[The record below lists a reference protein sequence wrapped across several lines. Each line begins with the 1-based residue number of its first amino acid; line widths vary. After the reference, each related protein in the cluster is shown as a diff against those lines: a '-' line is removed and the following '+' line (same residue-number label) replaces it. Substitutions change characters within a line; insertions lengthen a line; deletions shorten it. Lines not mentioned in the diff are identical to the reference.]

1 MSRKV
6 SRRQVLKLGLGLA
19 AVSPA
24 SAWGA
29 APTATPVPSA
39 AGFDWQQQKGKSLVV
54 LFTQAPYYTVL
65 QKMGPDFEKLTGINV
80 QIQVVPEQQVRQ
92 KLPIEL
98 NAKSPGIDVYA
109 SSMHVEKRLFAKA
122 GWYEPLN
129 KYLENPKLTP
139 PDYNWK
145 DFGPAGTWWTTWDDG
160 TILATPG
167 SLGLFSFMYRKDLY
181 AEKGLKVPVTL
192 DELQAAIKAT
202 HKPPTV
208 YGFVGRGL
216 KNANV
221 PLWGMF
227 LQAVGGTYLDPT
239 GTNLITTS
247 PEAIESARMYTS
259 IMKDYAPPGAIG
271 FNWNEAQGSFSQGM
285 AACWPDGLN
294 FAAPL
299 EDATKSKVVGKVG
312 YALFPGTAK
321 QKPFSGTAIDA
332 LALNPFGKNKE
343 AGWLFIAWA
352 SSRAV
357 QLRMSIEGSMTGTR
371 LSIYNDP
378 EYLKVQTLPKD
389 WVEAVKGSIESG
401 RPQLPQI
408 KDVTQFRDIFGI
420 ALTKMIE
427 GGDPKTLLEGATK
440 EFEPVLKKSLGG

>member
-1 MSRKV
+1 MSHKI
-6 SRRQVLKLGLGLA
+6 SRRQVLKLGLGVA
-19 AVSPA
+19 AVSPL

-29 APTATPVPSA
+29 TPT

-54 LFTQAPYYTVL
+54 LLTQAPYHAVL
-65 QKMGPDFEKLTGINV
+65 QKMGPDFEKLTGIKV
-80 QIQVVPEQQVRQ
+80 EIQVVPEQQVRQ

-98 NAKSPGIDVYA
+98 NTKSPGIDIYA

-145 DFGPAGTWWTTWDDG
+145 DFGSSGTWWTTWDDG

-192 DELQAAIKAT
+192 NELQAAIKAT
-202 HKPPTV
+202 HKAPAV

-227 LQAVGGTYLDPT
+227 LQAMGGTYLDPA
-239 GTNLITTS
+239 GTKLTTTS
-247 PEAIESARMYTS
+247 PEAIESARMYAS
-259 IMKDYAPPGAIG
+259 IMKNYAPPGAIG
-271 FNWNEAQGSFSQGM
+271 FNWNEAQGSFSQST

-378 EYLKVQTLPKD
+378 EYLKAQTLPKD
-389 WVEAVKGSIESG
+389 WIEAVKGSIESG

-427 GGDPKTLLEGATK
+427 GGDPKTLLEEATK
-440 EFEPVLKKSLGG
+440 EFEPILKKSLGG

>member
-1 MSRKV
+1 MGHKI
-6 SRRQVLKLGLGLA
+6 SRRQVLKLGLGMA
-19 AVSPA
+19 AASRT

-29 APTATPVPSA
+29 ALPS
-39 AGFDWQQQKGKSLVV
+39 GFDWQQQRGKSLVV
-54 LFTQAPYYTVL
+54 LLTQAPYHTVL
-65 QKMGPDFEKLTGINV
+65 QRMGPDFEKLAGITV
-80 QIQVVPEQQVRQ
+80 EIQVVPEQQVRQ

-98 NAKSPGIDVYA
+98 NAKSSGIDVFA
-109 SSMHVEKRLFAKA
+109 SSMHVEKGLFTKA

-145 DFGPAGTWWTTWDDG
+145 DFGPSGTWWTTSDDG

-181 AEKGLKVPVTL
+181 AEKGLKVPVSL
-192 DELQAAIKAT
+192 EELQAAVKAT
-202 HKPPTV
+202 HKPPAV

-227 LQAVGGTYLDPT
+227 LQAMGGAYLDPT
-239 GTNLITTS
+239 GTKLTTAS
-247 PEAIESARMYTS
+247 PEAIESARMYAG
-259 IMKDYAPPGAIG
+259 MMRDYAPPGAIG
-271 FNWNEAQGSFSQGM
+271 FNWNEAQGSFSQGL

-299 EDATKSKVVGKVG
+299 EDPAKSKVVGKVG

-371 LSIYNDP
+371 LSIYSDP
-378 EYLKVQTLPKD
+378 EYLKTQTLPQD
-389 WVEAVKGSIESG
+389 WIEAVKGSIASG
-401 RPQLPQI
+401 RPQLPLI

-427 GGDPKTLLEGATK
+427 GGDPKVLLEGATK
-440 EFEPVLKKSLGG
+440 EFEPILKKSLQG

>member
-1 MSRKV
+1 MGHKI
-6 SRRQVLKLGLGLA
+6 SRREILKLGLGITA
-19 AVSPA
+19 IPVSSRWGGTPA
-24 SAWGA
+24 FGA
-29 APTATPVPSA
+29 T
-39 AGFDWQQQKGKSLVV
+39 GFDWQQQKGKSLVV
-54 LFTQAPYYTVL
+54 LLSQSPYDTVL
-65 QKMGPDFEKLTGINV
+65 QKMGPEFEKLTGIKAEI
-80 QIQVVPEQQVRQ
+80 QIVPEQQLRQ

-98 NAKSPGIDVYA
+98 NSRSSAIDVFT

-129 KYLENPKLTP
+129 KYLENANLTP
-139 PDYNWK
+139 PDFNWK
-145 DFGPAGTWWTTWDDG
+145 DFGPSGTWWVTWDDG
-160 TILATPG
+160 TILTMPG

-192 DELQAAIKAT
+192 DELLVAIKAT

-227 LQAVGGTYLDPT
+227 LQAMGGTYLDPT
-239 GTNLITTS
+239 GTNLTTTS
-247 PEAIESARMYTS
+247 PEAIESARMYAG
-259 IMKDYAPPGAIG
+259 IMKEYAPPGAIG
-271 FNWNEAQGSFSQGM
+271 FNWYESQGSFSQGL

-299 EDATKSKVVGKVG
+299 EDPTKSKVVGKVG
-312 YALFPGTAK
+312 YALFPGTVK
-321 QKPFSGTAIDA
+321 QKPFSGTAIGA

-343 AGWLFIAWA
+343 ASWLFTAWA
-352 SSRAV
+352 SSRAAH
-357 QLRMSIEGSMTGTR
+357 LRMSIEGSMTGTR

-378 EYLKVQTLPKD
+378 EYLKVQTLPRD
-389 WVEAVKGSIESG
+389 WVDAVKGSIESG
-401 RPQLPQI
+401 RPQLPLI
-408 KDVTQFRDIFGI
+408 KDVTQFRDIFGV

-427 GGDPKTLLEGATK
+427 GGDPKTLLEAATR
-440 EFEPVLKKSLGG
+440 EFEPILKKSLAG

>member
-1 MSRKV
+1 MSRKI

-19 AVSPA
+19 AMSPVR
-24 SAWGA
+24 AWGA
-29 APTATPVPSA
+29 TPAATPVPSA

-54 LFTQAPYYTVL
+54 LLTQSPYYTVL
-65 QKMGPDFEKLTGINV
+65 QKMGPDFEKLSGIRV
-80 QIQVVPEQQVRQ
+80 EIQVVPEQQARQ

-98 NAKSPGIDVYA
+98 NAKSPGIDVFA

-129 KYLENPKLTP
+129 KYLENAKLTP

-145 DFGPAGTWWTTWDDG
+145 DFGPSGTSWITWDDG

-181 AEKGLKVPVTL
+181 AEKGLKLPVTL
-192 DELQAAIKAT
+192 DELQANIKAT
-202 HKPPTV
+202 HKAPTA

-216 KNANV
+216 KNANI

-227 LQAVGGTYLDPT
+227 LQAMGGTYLDPT
-239 GTNLITTS
+239 GTRLATTS
-247 PEAIESARMYTS
+247 PEAIESAKLYAS
-259 IMKDYAPPGAIG
+259 NMKNYAPPGAIG
-271 FNWNEAQGSFSQGM
+271 FNWNETQGSFSQGL

-299 EDATKSKVVGKVG
+299 EDAAKSKVVGKVG
-312 YALFPGTAK
+312 YALFP
-321 QKPFSGTAIDA
+321 GTAIDA

-343 AGWLFIAWA
+343 ASWLFIAWA

-357 QLRMSIEGSMTGTR
+357 QVRMSIEGSMTGTR

-378 EYLKVQTLPKD
+378 EYLKAQTLPRD
-389 WVEAVKGSIESG
+389 WIEAVKGSIESG

-408 KDVTQFRDIFGI
+408 KDVTQFRDIFGV

-427 GGDPKTLLEGATK
+427 GGDPKSLLEEATK
-440 EFEPVLKKSLGG
+440 EFEPILKKSLGG

>member
-1 MSRKV
+1 MSHKI
-6 SRRQVLKLGLGLA
+6 SRRLVLKLGVGLA
-19 AVSPA
+19 AVPA
-24 SAWGA
+24 SSAWA
-29 APTATPVPSA
+29 AAAS
-39 AGFDWQQQKGKSLVV
+39 AGFDWQQQKGKSLVI
-54 LFTQAPYYTVL
+54 LLTQAPYYTVL
-65 QKMGPDFEKLTGINV
+65 QKMGPDFEKLTGIKAE
-80 QIQVVPEQQVRQ
+80 IQVVPEQQVRQ

-98 NAKSPGIDVYA
+98 NAKSSGIDVYA

-129 KYLENPKLTP
+129 KYLENPNLTP
-139 PDYNWK
+139 PDYDRK
-145 DFGPAGTWWTTWDDG
+145 DFGSSGTWWTTWDDG

-181 AEKGLKVPVTL
+181 AEKGLKAPTTL

-202 HKPPTV
+202 HKAPTV

-227 LQAVGGTYLDPT
+227 LTSMGGTYLDPT
-239 GTNLITTS
+239 GTNLTTTS
-247 PEAIESARMYTS
+247 PEAIESARMYAS

-271 FNWNEAQGSFSQGM
+271 FNWNEAQGSFSQGI

-294 FAAPL
+294 CAAPL
-299 EDATKSKVVGKVG
+299 EDANKSKVVGKVG

-332 LALNPFGKNKE
+332 LALNPFGKSKE

-357 QLRMSIEGSMTGTR
+357 QSRLSIEGSFTGTR

-378 EYLKVQTLPKD
+378 EYLKAQPLPKD
-389 WVEAVKGSIESG
+389 WIEAVKGSIESG

-427 GGDPKTLLEGATK
+427 GGDPKTLLEGATR
-440 EFEPVLKKSLGG
+440 EFEPILKKSLGL